1 MPRVALKRQEYKVG
15 NFSEWLVEKMHTK
28 KLTQTDMGK
37 LLGITQPAFQNR
49 LKKGLFSY
57 SEMLIIF
64 ETLEASDTEI
74 LNLMKLQ
81 RGEK

>member
-1 MPRVALKRQEYKVG
+1 MSRVALKRREYKAG
-15 NFSEWLVEKMHTK
+15 NFGEWLVEKMHTK

-64 ETLEASDTEI
+64 ETMGASDTEI